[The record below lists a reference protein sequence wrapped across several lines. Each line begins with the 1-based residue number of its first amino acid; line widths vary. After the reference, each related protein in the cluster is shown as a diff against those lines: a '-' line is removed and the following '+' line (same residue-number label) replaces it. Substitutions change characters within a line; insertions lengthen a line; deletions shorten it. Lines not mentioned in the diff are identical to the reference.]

1 MGWTKQVLDRLTGRR
16 PASWPSLNQVI
27 NGEFFTTDGWQLS
40 SDAVSA
46 EILQWWEMPPFSGAG
61 GSRQRLHCSAPYAWL
76 ARV

>member
-1 MGWTKQVLDRLTGRR
+1 MEESIESTLG
-16 PASWPSLNQVI
+16 ASVAAQNKSSL
-27 NGEFFTTDGWQLS
+27 FDGWQLS